1 MPAVSAIQ
9 SKTKFPASSPALTP
23 VMQQYQKVKQDHPD
37 CLLFFQMGDFY
48 ELFFE
53 DAIIASKAL
62 DIALTKRG
70 QDQDGEAIPMC
81 GVPLHAG
88 EAYLGRLM
96 RQGFR
101 VAICE
106 QLESPTTKG
115 PGKGP
120 LRRDVVRIV
129 TPGTLTEDTLLDAK
143 HHQFL
148 VSLVEDKKRQTVGL
162 ACVDISTGEFFL
174 ESHTM
179 RGLGSALARLS
190 PKEILISQ
198 QWLQDPDFFELWG
211 EWKKQ
216 LTPLPAS
223 RFNVENGEKRLQV
236 FYKVDT
242 LAPFGDFTQQE
253 LAAGG
258 TLLDYLTLTQKHQM
272 PVLAKPHKRS
282 VKGFLEID
290 RFTRRN
296 LELTQTLSGEKQ
308 GSLLAL
314 LDQTVTPSGSRLLAM
329 RLAAPLAAVEPIE
342 ARLESVAFFTEH
354 PETVEALR
362 RHLKQCPDLERGL
375 SRLLMGRG
383 SPRDLAAL
391 KEGFLLLPL
400 IRQLLEP
407 FAAELRSLE
416 LRECFSKLPK
426 THELG
431 CLLQRALKPE
441 LPILARDGGF
451 IAPGYDPA
459 FDELCRLRD
468 EGYQLIQQQQQAYIV
483 QTEINSLK
491 IKSHSVWGYV
501 IEVSQSQ
508 ATKIPP
514 EFIHRQALAN
524 VIRYTTPELVQL
536 EQRLKT
542 AADQALSLELKL
554 FQALIEQV
562 RLGADE
568 IRQIAKALAVLDVS
582 AALAHIA
589 QRYGYVR
596 PVVDASVAF
605 SIDKGRHPVVEAFLK
620 EKQTAFVANDCSLS
634 QEETIWLLTGPNMAG
649 KSTFL
654 RQNAL
659 ILLMAQMGS
668 FVPAQ
673 AAHIGVV
680 DRLFSRIGA
689 ADDLARGQSTFMVE
703 MVETA
708 AILNQATP
716 RSFVILDELG
726 RGTSTY
732 DGLSLAWAS
741 MEYLH
746 DQIRCR
752 TLFATHY
759 HELTALEKDLPL
771 LRCYTLSLKEWEGD
785 VLFLHNMLP
794 GKADRSY
801 GIHVAKRAGVPE
813 PVWARA
819 TQLLQALEG
828 EKASVALEKVKP
840 ALPQLHQPLLPL
852 SSPLEAA
859 VAKLNPDALSPKEA
873 LEVIYKLKH
882 LLVEPC

>member
-1 MPAVSAIQ
+1 MPTISAA
-9 SKTKFPASSPALTP
+9 KPKATFPASTLTLTP
-23 VMQQYQKVKQDHPD
+23 VMQQYQQIKQEHPD

-53 DAIIASKAL
+53 DAVIASKAL

-70 QDQDGEAIPMC
+70 QQEGEGIPMC

-88 EAYLGRLM
+88 EAYLARLM
-96 RQGFR
+96 RQGYR

-106 QLESPTTKG
+106 QLESPTNRG

-129 TPGTLTEDTLLDAK
+129 TSGTLTEEALLDAK

-148 VSLVEDKKRQTVGL
+148 ASLVWDKKSQTVGL
-162 ACVDISTGEFFL
+162 AYVDISTGDFFL
-174 ESHTM
+174 ESHAVK
-179 RGLGSALARLS
+179 LLSSALARLN
-190 PKEILISQ
+190 PKEILVAES
-198 QWLQDPDFFELWG
+198 WLQEPDFFELWG

-223 RFNVENGEKRLQV
+223 RFNVENGEKRLQS
-236 FYKVDT
+236 FYHVDT
-242 LAPFGDFTQQE
+242 LASFGAFTRQE

-258 TLLDYLTLTQKHQM
+258 TLLDYLTLTQKQQM
-272 PVLAKPHKRS
+272 PALAKPHKRAAE
-282 VKGFLEID
+282 GFLEID

-296 LELTQTLSGEKQ
+296 LELTQTLSGERQ

-314 LDQTVTPSGSRLLAM
+314 LDQTVTSAGSRLLAM
-329 RLAAPLAAVEPIE
+329 RLASPLTTVETIE
-342 ARLESVAFFTEH
+342 ARLESVTFFAQR
-354 PETVEALR
+354 PEVLEALR
-362 RHLKQCPDLERGL
+362 QRLKQCPDLERAL
-375 SRLLMGRG
+375 SRLLVGRG

-391 KEGFLLLPL
+391 KEGLLLLPL
-400 IRQLLEP
+400 IRQGLAPFEAELGSPELKQCLAQLPQTDELGHLLEQ
-407 FAAELRSLE
+407 ALKAELPL
-416 LRECFSKLPK
+416 
-426 THELG
+426 
-431 CLLQRALKPE
+431 
-441 LPILARDGGF
+441 LARDGGF
-451 IAPGYDPA
+451 IASGYDAA

-468 EGYQLIQQQQQAYIV
+468 AGYQLVQELQQAYSA
-483 QTEINSLK
+483 QTEINTLK
-491 IKSHSVWGYV
+491 IKSHTVWGYV
-501 IEVSQSQ
+501 IEVSQAQ

-514 EFIHRQALAN
+514 EFIHRQSLAN
-524 VIRYTTPELVQL
+524 AIRYTTPELVQL

-542 AADQALSLELKL
+542 AADQALSCELSL
-554 FQALIEQV
+554 FQRLVEQV
-562 RLGADE
+562 RLAAED
-568 IRQIAKALAVLDVS
+568 IRQMARALAVLDVS
-582 AALAHIA
+582 SALAHVA

-596 PVVDASVAF
+596 PVVDTSTAF
-605 SIDKGRHPVVEAFLK
+605 SIERGRHPVVEAFLK
-620 EKQTAFVANDCSLS
+620 DKQTAFVANDCSLT
-634 QEETIWLLTGPNMAG
+634 QGEAIWLLTGPNMAG

-668 FVPAQ
+668 FVPAD
-673 AAHIGVV
+673 AARLGVV

-708 AILNQATP
+708 VILNQATA

-741 MEYLH
+741 IEYLH
-746 DQIRCR
+746 DQVRCR

-785 VLFLHNMLP
+785 VLFLHNILP

-801 GIHVAKRAGVPE
+801 GIHVAKRAGVPQ
-813 PVWARA
+813 PVWVRA
-819 TQLLQALEG
+819 TQLLQTLEEG
-828 EKASVALEKVKP
+828 QQPISLEKRAPP
-840 ALPQLHQPLLPL
+840 ALPLQPMLPR

-859 VAKLNPDALSPKEA
+859 MRDLDPDALSPKEA
-873 LEVIYKLKH
+873 LEMLYTLKH
-882 LLVEPC
+882 LGVEPQ